1 MFLFEDYFDSDA
13 FEEDEVDY
21 SASEYASRGSSKF
34 FHSPAQIPTVGK
46 LDLPSG
52 GDLMAPP
59 PPLGDSGKSAST
71 AAPPVQHASSSGNS
85 PVTVPSKR
93 CDLFAS
99 NHNPDVC
106 PKLFHFFEISTIKTC
121 TLLDDDLTSH
131 SDI

>member
-1 MFLFEDYFDSDA
+1 MFLFEDYSDSDA

-85 PVTVPSKR
+85 PVTSLVKGVICLHLIITQMFALNYFIFLRLALSKLV
-93 CDLFAS
+93 LF
-99 NHNPDVC
+99 
-106 PKLFHFFEISTIKTC
+106 LMMT
-121 TLLDDDLTSH
+121 
-131 SDI
+131 